1 VNDEDKKSKIKPG
14 ERVIALS
21 SEFTG
26 GFAEEVIVSIKV
38 HMCHTY
44 RCLFEKYELGNLVFM

>member
-38 HMCHTY
+38 YTLHMCHTY
-44 RCLFEKYELGNLVFM
+44 RDVFLRSTNWGI